1 MNLSPLFFE
10 QPLLRIVH
18 CRSFRFVHPPPASHV
33 IRRECRELLRF
44 FSFCE
49 ARIKTSS
56 PHALLSRSAF
66 GVTSQH
72 GTKSNNR
79 SIRELL
85 RSEFQP
91 SPLPCGSLAC
101 ILNHEHPND
110 EQRRDQAG
118 SVERGRYV
126 IAFVGS
132 LMDGSKNS
140 VPLLAGFF
148 RSARTSAEE
157 GRVGYS
163 IHCVAAWSYSS

>member
-10 QPLLRIVH
+10 QPLPRIVH

-49 ARIKTSS
+49 ARINF
-56 PHALLSRSAF
+56 AARGWLLASHHNTEQNPTIGASASF
-66 GVTSQH
+66 SVLG
-72 GTKSNNR
+72 
-79 SIRELL
+79 SIIAPSLL
-85 RSEFQP
+85 LF
-91 SPLPCGSLAC
+91 AC

-118 SVERGRYV
+118 SVEGGRYV
-126 IAFVGS
+126 IAFVRS

-140 VPLLAGFF
+140 VPLLPLAGFF

-157 GRVGYS
+157 ARVIRS
-163 IHCVAAWSYSS
+163 IGCAAWSYSS